1 MGLKPPW
8 QTELY
13 LRIPHE
19 KFSGSAH
26 AFILS
31 NSKFIKNRLIC
42 KNKILKTIV
51 EVMISSFH

>member
-42 KNKILKTIV
+42 KKKNI
-51 EVMISSFH
+51 EDNC